1 MAITSASL
9 PAKKRILTVCVR
21 LFLEKGY
28 KRSTLAEIIK
38 KADVS
43 YSTFQNIFRAKDGV
57 LTELVEFMFSNQ
69 FAMARDEAGAKLP
82 PVYVYAV
89 ETAIQMTLTELNE
102 NLREIYIEAYTEKE
116 ASEYI
121 LRETAKELHGIFGS
135 YLPDAT
141 ERDFYDMEIGSASIM
156 RGYMAHPCDEE
167 LTLEKKLRLFL
178 TMSLRAYN
186 VPKEEVEQV
195 IRFVEGL
202 DIRAIAEQVM
212 QKLFK
217 ALAMRYEFPSRALY
231 RNSEPKVG
239 KVCPAFRLGCR
250 VEFVQRPGKSGG
262 FLLGQC
268 VHQIFVKGRFDL
280 RFGGFQALRLFRG
293 VQQLTAPVVGGVP
306 ADEVALRFQL
316 LRLPGDFGDFPFRN
330 IHGSLLRYIV
340 VCATIVPCS
349 IPGCHTELQLKS
361 LEKILI
367 ARRARSSYETCF
379 VISFLINRKTGSAI
393 RRCLSD

>member
-89 ETAIQMTLTELNE
+89 ETAIQITLTELNE

-202 DIRAIAEQVM
+202 DIRGIAEQVM

-217 ALAMRYEFPSRALY
+217 ALAMRYEFS
-231 RNSEPKVG
+231 
-239 KVCPAFRLGCR
+239 
-250 VEFVQRPGKSGG
+250 
-262 FLLGQC
+262 
-268 VHQIFVKGRFDL
+268 
-280 RFGGFQALRLFRG
+280 
-293 VQQLTAPVVGGVP
+293 LTG
-306 ADEVALRFQL
+306 
-316 LRLPGDFGDFPFRN
+316 
-330 IHGSLLRYIV
+330 
-340 VCATIVPCS
+340 IVP
-349 IPGCHTELQLKS
+349 EQ
-361 LEKILI
+361 
-367 ARRARSSYETCF
+367 
-379 VISFLINRKTGSAI
+379 
-393 RRCLSD
+393 

>member
-28 KRSTLAEIIK
+28 KRSTLAEIIE

-69 FAMARDEAGAKLP
+69 FAMARGEAGANLP

-186 VPKEEVEQV
+186 VPKEETEQA

-202 DIRAIAEQVM
+202 DIRTISEQVM
-212 QKLFK
+212 QALFK
-217 ALAMRYEFPSRALY
+217 ALAMRFEFSLAGITL
-231 RNSEPKVG
+231 
-239 KVCPAFRLGCR
+239 PA
-250 VEFVQRPGKSGG
+250 QK
-262 FLLGQC
+262 
-268 VHQIFVKGRFDL
+268 
-280 RFGGFQALRLFRG
+280 
-293 VQQLTAPVVGGVP
+293 
-306 ADEVALRFQL
+306 
-316 LRLPGDFGDFPFRN
+316 
-330 IHGSLLRYIV
+330 
-340 VCATIVPCS
+340 
-349 IPGCHTELQLKS
+349 
-361 LEKILI
+361 
-367 ARRARSSYETCF
+367 
-379 VISFLINRKTGSAI
+379 
-393 RRCLSD
+393 

>member
-57 LTELVEFMFSNQ
+57 LTEL
-69 FAMARDEAGAKLP
+69 
-82 PVYVYAV
+82 
-89 ETAIQMTLTELNE
+89 NE

-141 ERDFYDMEIGSASIM
+141 ERDFYNMEIGSASIM

-202 DIRAIAEQVM
+202 DIRAIAEPVM

-217 ALAMRYEFPSRALY
+217 ALAMRYEFS
-231 RNSEPKVG
+231 
-239 KVCPAFRLGCR
+239 
-250 VEFVQRPGKSGG
+250 
-262 FLLGQC
+262 
-268 VHQIFVKGRFDL
+268 
-280 RFGGFQALRLFRG
+280 
-293 VQQLTAPVVGGVP
+293 LTG
-306 ADEVALRFQL
+306 
-316 LRLPGDFGDFPFRN
+316 
-330 IHGSLLRYIV
+330 
-340 VCATIVPCS
+340 IVP
-349 IPGCHTELQLKS
+349 EQ
-361 LEKILI
+361 
-367 ARRARSSYETCF
+367 
-379 VISFLINRKTGSAI
+379 
-393 RRCLSD
+393 